1 MSIMSTETSF
11 VIVNYK
17 KQVTE
22 KKCLNARDLLLS
34 FLFSYKLEMQSL
46 FSEKQR
52 FHEFIF

>member
-22 KKCLNARDLLLS
+22 KKYLKARDLLLS
-34 FLFSYKLEMQSL
+34 LLFSDKLEMQSL